1 MLLLVIAYLAQF
13 IYLDD
18 DVAGRLHALFALMPP
33 SIYFLLVEDSCF
45 CFLWFR
51 DVIQIPTG

>member
-18 DVAGRLHALFALMPP
+18 DVAGRLHALFDLMPP
-33 SIYFLLVEDSCF
+33 SNYFTCRGFLFLFLV
-45 CFLWFR
+45 
-51 DVIQIPTG
+51 V

>member
-13 IYLDD
+13 IYLDDDD

-33 SIYFLLVEDSCF
+33 SIYFTCRQEFLFFFSCG
-45 CFLWFR
+45 LG
-51 DVIQIPTG
+51 T